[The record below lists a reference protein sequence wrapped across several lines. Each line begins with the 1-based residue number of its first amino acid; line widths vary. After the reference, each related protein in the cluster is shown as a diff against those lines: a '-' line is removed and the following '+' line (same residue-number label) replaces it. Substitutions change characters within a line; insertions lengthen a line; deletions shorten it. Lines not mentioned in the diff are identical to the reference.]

1 MRRGRTGHSTQQ
13 RQGDDDSL
21 RRVTL
26 FPHRTPEN
34 VAGAIYG
41 LILGSSIIAASGADH
56 SREPGLVEIYLCVT
70 AVVFYL
76 AHVYAKVIG
85 GWIEGRAPTPRA
97 VRMELQRE
105 SPMIGAQLLPALVLL
120 AGVLGLVPAA
130 AAITAALGLALG
142 EVLLAVLY
150 AVQRAEAT
158 AWQAVLSGLVAIGFA
173 AVVVLLKVFVHS

>member
-1 MRRGRTGHSTQQ
+1 MSGGRAGRPRQQ
-13 RQGDDDSL
+13 RLGDGGPASKF
-21 RRVTL
+21 TL
-26 FPHRTPEN
+26 LPHRAPEN

-85 GWIEGRAPTPRA
+85 GWIEGQAPTPKA
-97 VRMELQRE
+97 VRGELKRE
-105 SPMIGAQLLPALVLL
+105 SPMIGAQLVPALILL
-120 AGVLGLVPAA
+120 AGALGLIPAA
-130 AAITAALGLALG
+130 AAITAALGIALV

-150 AVQRAEAT
+150 AVRQAEGT
-158 AWQAVLSGLVAIGFA
+158 AWQAVFSGLVAIGFA